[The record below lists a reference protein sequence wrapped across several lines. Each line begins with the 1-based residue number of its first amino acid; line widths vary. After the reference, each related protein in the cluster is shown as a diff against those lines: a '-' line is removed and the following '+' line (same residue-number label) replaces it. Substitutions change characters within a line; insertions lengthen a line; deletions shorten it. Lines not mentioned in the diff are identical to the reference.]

1 MPVPVYGDGE
11 GGWRDRLVAEVN
23 LLAAE
28 GPGHCEG
35 GLFTWLLVVGAGQ
48 GVCSR
53 WGDRVGP
60 CARRVRGAGV
70 SA

>member
-35 GLFTWLLVVGAGQ
+35 GLFTWLLEQ
-48 GVCSR
+48 
-53 WGDRVGP
+53 
-60 CARRVRGAGV
+60 ARGLAHAGV
-70 SA
+70 IAWAPVLGE